1 MSADDSGMAGTS
13 FNANG
18 NFENNNGFSN
28 NNSINNGLSNIIN
41 GLGNNSGLS
50 NINGLSNNNS
60 YDTNQLL
67 LDDGSLILNSVRN
80 RKKAIGLPCC
90 PICSCT
96 LRANELQSHL
106 GLEMEKLSKISCSGK
121 RKSAGTPNSSGSS
134 SNGLNEDVDISG
146 STGSEVYEVC
156 VHLYNY
162 NKYYITN

>member
-1 MSADDSGMAGTS
+1 MAGTS
-13 FNANG
+13 FNANS
-18 NFENNNGFSN
+18 NFDNNNGLSH
-28 NNSINNGLSNIIN
+28 NNSINNGLN
-41 GLGNNSGLS
+41 
-50 NINGLSNNNS
+50 NINGLSNNNG
-60 YDTNQLL
+60 YDSQLL

-156 VHLYNY
+156 VHFVVDDSEIIKTKIILQ
-162 NKYYITN
+162 KKRF